1 MKTVTSVTVTTVTTS
16 VILLILSREVQRI
29 ITFSQLL
36 SENSCRYENKV
47 VTLRKSSYKDR
58 LGIMVETN
66 DRRLPVGIQSFEEIR
81 KNGYLYVDKTD
92 IIWQLANKGKK
103 YNYLSRPR
111 RFGKSVLVDTL
122 ESYFLG
128 KKELFEGLKIMQMET
143 EWVKRPVIRLDMSR
157 AGAEPDTLRSYL
169 DNIFEQYEE
178 EYSLAPDPTDSLAD
192 RFNAIIV
199 GAYEQTGLQVAIL
212 IDEYDSPLQHSWK
225 TPQHEACTAIYRE
238 VFAILK
244 ADDKYEKFV
253 FITGITKF
261 TQISLFSVLNNLS
274 NISFEPEYAALCGI
288 TKEEV
293 VRDFKPEINK
303 LASRK
308 GWTFDE
314 AVAQLTAY
322 YDGYHFCHENMV
334 DIFNPFSL
342 INALAD
348 SKLRNYWAS
357 SGATSLLPKFV
368 DDLEIRLK
376 DFDHSA
382 LLDTIIETSDVT
394 GGGAELFLYQ
404 SGYLTIKGYVSG
416 TYLLGIPNSEVRQ
429 ALNEIVLPTLA
440 MRKNNDLQSTQA
452 FLNVHLSLGN
462 LPEAMKCLKALIADV
477 PYSNKKLASMDMEE
491 RYRLIMS
498 TIFNAIGCRVEVE
511 KMIATGRIDMVVEV
525 TNFIYVLELKLSNN
539 GGVDA
544 AEEQMKAKQYAE
556 PFKADKRK
564 VIALAIELDDMGKG
578 LVDWKEV

>member
-1 MKTVTSVTVTTVTTS
+1 
-16 VILLILSREVQRI
+16 
-29 ITFSQLL
+29 
-36 SENSCRYENKV
+36 
-47 VTLRKSSYKDR
+47 
-58 LGIMVETN
+58 MVETN
-66 DRRLPVGIQSFEEIR
+66 NRRLPVGIQSFEEIR
-81 KNGYLYVDKTD
+81 KEGYLYVDKTD
-92 IIWQLANKGKK
+92 IIWQLAQKGKK

-122 ESYFLG
+122 EAYFTG
-128 KKELFEGLKIMQMET
+128 KNELFEGLKIMQMEK

-169 DNIFEQYEE
+169 NNIFRQYEK
-178 EYSLAPDPTDSLAD
+178 EYSLVPNPTDSLAD

-199 GAYEQTGLQVAIL
+199 GSYEQTGQQVAIL

-225 TPQHEACTAIYRE
+225 TPHHEACTSIYRE

-274 NISFEPEYAALCGI
+274 NISFEPEYAAICGI

-293 VRDFKPEINK
+293 LRDFKPEISK
-303 LASRK
+303 LASRN

-322 YDGYHFCHENMV
+322 YDGYHFSHENMV

-368 DDLEIRLK
+368 DDMEVRLA

-382 LLDTIIETSDVT
+382 LLSTIIETSDVT

-404 SGYLTIKGYVSG
+404 SGYLTIKGYQMGV
-416 TYLLGIPNSEVRQ
+416 YILGFPNNEVRQ
-429 ALNEIVLPTLA
+429 ALYETVLPALTL
-440 MRKNNDLQSTQA
+440 RSTGGIQSTQSGL
-452 FLNVHLSLGN
+452 FLALQLGN
-462 LPEAMKCLKALIADV
+462 LPQAMKCLKALIADV

-511 KMIATGRIDMVVEV
+511 KMIATGRIDMVVET
-525 TNFIYVLELKLSNN
+525 TNFVYVLELKLSNN
-539 GGVDA
+539 GSIDA
-544 AEEQMKAKQYAE
+544 ATEQIRAKQYIE

-564 VIALAIELDDMGKG
+564 VVALAIELDDKGKG

>member
-1 MKTVTSVTVTTVTTS
+1 MAV
-16 VILLILSREVQRI
+16 
-29 ITFSQLL
+29 
-36 SENSCRYENKV
+36 SENN
-47 VTLRKSSYKDR
+47 RKFAIGKQR
-58 LGIMVETN
+58 LGIMVEIN
-66 DRRLPVGIQSFEEIR
+66 DRKLPVGIQSFEKIR
-81 KNGYLYVDKTD
+81 KDGYLYVDKTD
-92 IIWQLANKGKK
+92 IIWQLANRNKT

-122 ESYFLG
+122 EAYFMG

-157 AGAEPDTLRSYL
+157 AGAEPETLRSYL
-169 DNIFEQYEE
+169 NNIFRQYEG
-178 EYSLAPDPTDSLAD
+178 EYSLVPAPTDSLAD

-199 GAYEQTGLQVAIL
+199 GAYEQTGQQVAIL

-225 TPQHEACTAIYRE
+225 TPYHEACTAIYRE

-274 NISFEPEYAALCGI
+274 NISFDSEYAALCGI

-293 VRDFKPEINK
+293 LRDFKPEINK
-303 LASRK
+303 LAASK

-314 AVAQLTAY
+314 AVVQLTAY
-322 YDGYHFCHENMV
+322 YDGYHFSHENMV
-334 DIFNPFSL
+334 DVFNPFSL

-368 DDLEIRLK
+368 DDMEIRLK

-404 SGYLTIKGYVSG
+404 SGYLTIKGYING
-416 TYLLGIPNSEVRQ
+416 TYLLGIPNFEVRQ

-440 MRKNNDLQSTQA
+440 MRKNNNLQSTQA

-511 KMIATGRIDMVVEV
+511 KMIATGRIDMVVEN

-544 AEEQMKAKQYAE
+544 ATEQMKAKQYAE

>member
-1 MKTVTSVTVTTVTTS
+1 MAV
-16 VILLILSREVQRI
+16 
-29 ITFSQLL
+29 
-36 SENSCRYENKV
+36 SENN
-47 VTLRKSSYKDR
+47 RKFAIGKQR

-66 DRRLPVGIQSFEEIR
+66 DRKLPVGIQSFEKIR
-81 KNGYLYVDKTD
+81 KDGYLYVDKTD
-92 IIWQLANKGKK
+92 IIWQLANRNKT

-122 ESYFLG
+122 EAYFMG

-157 AGAEPDTLRSYL
+157 AGAEPETLRSYL
-169 DNIFEQYEE
+169 DITFDRLEK
-178 EYSLAPDPTDSLAD
+178 EYGITPKPTAKLAD

-199 GAYEQTGLQVAIL
+199 GAYEQTGQQVAIL

-225 TPQHEACTAIYRE
+225 TPYHEACTAVYRE

-274 NISFEPEYAALCGI
+274 NISFDSEYAALCGI

-293 VRDFKPEINK
+293 LRDFKPEINK
-303 LASRK
+303 LAASK

-314 AVAQLTAY
+314 AVVQLTAY

-334 DIFNPFSL
+334 DVFNPFSL

-368 DDLEIRLK
+368 DDMEIRLK

-404 SGYLTIKGYVSG
+404 SGYLTIKGYING
-416 TYLLGIPNSEVRQ
+416 TYLLGIPNFEVRQ

-498 TIFNAIGCRVEVE
+498 TIFYAIGCRVEVE
-511 KMIATGRIDMVVEV
+511 KMIATGRIDMVVEN

-544 AEEQMKAKQYAE
+544 ATEQMKAKQYAE

>member
-1 MKTVTSVTVTTVTTS
+1 
-16 VILLILSREVQRI
+16 
-29 ITFSQLL
+29 
-36 SENSCRYENKV
+36 
-47 VTLRKSSYKDR
+47 
-58 LGIMVETN
+58 MVEIN
-66 DRRLPVGIQSFEEIR
+66 DRKLPVGIQSFEEIR
-81 KNGYLYVDKTD
+81 KQGCLYVDKTD
-92 IIWQLANKGKK
+92 IIWQLANRGKK

-122 ESYFLG
+122 ETYFMG

-157 AGAEPDTLRSYL
+157 AGAEPETLRSYL
-169 DNIFEQYEE
+169 NNIFRQYEG
-178 EYSLAPDPTDSLAD
+178 EYSLVPDPTDSLAD

-199 GAYEQTGLQVAIL
+199 GAYEQTGQQVAIL

-225 TPQHEACTAIYRE
+225 TPYHEACTAIYRE

-274 NISFEPEYAALCGI
+274 NISFDSEYAALCGI

-293 VRDFKPEINK
+293 LRDFKPEINK
-303 LASRK
+303 LAASK

-314 AVAQLTAY
+314 AVVQLTAY
-322 YDGYHFCHENMV
+322 YDGYHFSHENMV
-334 DIFNPFSL
+334 DVFNPFSL

-368 DDLEIRLK
+368 DDMEIRLK

-404 SGYLTIKGYVSG
+404 SGYLTIKGYING
-416 TYLLGIPNSEVRQ
+416 TYLLGIPNFEVRQ

-511 KMIATGRIDMVVEV
+511 KMIATGRIDMVVEN

-544 AEEQMKAKQYAE
+544 ATEQMKAKQYAE

>member
-1 MKTVTSVTVTTVTTS
+1 M
-16 VILLILSREVQRI
+16 
-29 ITFSQLL
+29 
-36 SENSCRYENKV
+36 
-47 VTLRKSSYKDR
+47 RKSSYKDR

-92 IIWQLANKGKK
+92 IIWQLANRGKK

-122 ESYFLG
+122 ESYFMG
-128 KKELFEGLKIMQMET
+128 KKELFEGLKIMQLET

-157 AGAEPDTLRSYL
+157 AGAEPGTLRSYL
-169 DNIFEQYEE
+169 NNIFKQYEE

-199 GAYEQTGLQVAIL
+199 GAYEQTGQQVAIL

-274 NISFEPEYAALCGI
+274 NISFEPEYAAICGI

-293 VRDFKPEINK
+293 LRDFKPEINK
-303 LASRK
+303 LAEYED
-308 GWTFDE
+308 WTFDE

-322 YDGYHFCHENMV
+322 YDGYHFSRRNMV
-334 DIFNPFSL
+334 DVFNPFSL

-348 SKLRNYWAS
+348 SDLKNYWAS

-368 DDLEIRLK
+368 DDMELK
-376 DFDHSA
+376 LGNFDPC
-382 LLDTIIETSDVT
+382 TILRQTIETSDVT

-404 SGYLTIKGYVSG
+404 SGYLTIKDYQMGVYI
-416 TYLLGIPNSEVRQ
+416 LGFPNSEVRQ
-429 ALNEIVLPTLA
+429 ALYETVLPALTL
-440 MRKNNDLQSTQA
+440 RSYGDIQSTQSGL
-452 FLNVHLSLGN
+452 FLSLQLGN

-477 PYSNKKLASMDMEE
+477 PYSNKKLACMDMEE

>member
-1 MKTVTSVTVTTVTTS
+1 MAV
-16 VILLILSREVQRI
+16 
-29 ITFSQLL
+29 
-36 SENSCRYENKV
+36 SENN
-47 VTLRKSSYKDR
+47 RKFAIGNQR
-58 LGIMVETN
+58 LGIMVEIN
-66 DRRLPVGIQSFEEIR
+66 DRKLPVGIQSFEKIR
-81 KNGYLYVDKTD
+81 KEGYLYVDKTD
-92 IIWQLANKGKK
+92 IIWQLANRNKT

-122 ESYFLG
+122 EAYFLG
-128 KKELFEGLKIMQMET
+128 KKELFEGLKIMQLET

-157 AGAEPDTLRSYL
+157 AGAEPETLRSYL
-169 DNIFEQYEE
+169 DITFDRLEE
-178 EYSLAPDPTDSLAD
+178 EYGITPKPTAKLAD

-199 GAYEQTGLQVAIL
+199 GAYEQTGQQVAIL

-225 TPQHEACTAIYRE
+225 TPYHEACTAVYRE

-274 NISFEPEYAALCGI
+274 NISFDSEYAALCGI

-293 VRDFKPEINK
+293 LRDFKPEINK
-303 LASRK
+303 LAEYED
-308 GWTFDE
+308 WTFNE
-314 AVAQLTAY
+314 AVAKLTAY
-322 YDGYHFCHENMV
+322 YDGYHFSRRNMV
-334 DIFNPFSL
+334 DVFNPFSL

-348 SKLRNYWAS
+348 SDLKNYWAS

-368 DDLEIRLK
+368 DDMEIKLGN
-376 DFDHSA
+376 FDSCA
-382 LLDTIIETSDVT
+382 ILRQTIETSDVT

-404 SGYLTIKGYVSG
+404 SGYLTIKGYING
-416 TYLLGIPNSEVRQ
+416 TYLLGIPNFEVRQ

-498 TIFNAIGCRVEVE
+498 TIFYAIGCRVEVE
-511 KMIATGRIDMVVEV
+511 KMIATGRIDMVVEN

-544 AEEQMKAKQYAE
+544 ATEQMKAKQYAE

-578 LVDWKEV
+578 LVDWKEVKFKRIKDYE

>member
-1 MKTVTSVTVTTVTTS
+1 
-16 VILLILSREVQRI
+16 
-29 ITFSQLL
+29 
-36 SENSCRYENKV
+36 
-47 VTLRKSSYKDR
+47 
-58 LGIMVETN
+58 MVETN

-92 IIWQLANKGKK
+92 IIWQLANRGKK

-122 ESYFLG
+122 EAYFMG
-128 KKELFEGLKIMQMET
+128 KKDLFEGLKIMQMET

-157 AGAEPDTLRSYL
+157 AGAEPETLRSYL
-169 DNIFEQYEE
+169 NNIFKQYEE

-199 GAYEQTGLQVAIL
+199 GAYEQTGQQVAIL

-274 NISFEPEYAALCGI
+274 NISFEPEYAAICGI

-322 YDGYHFCHENMV
+322 YDGYHFSHENMV

-416 TYLLGIPNSEVRQ
+416 TYLLGIPNFEVRQ

-477 PYSNKKLASMDMEE
+477 PYSNKKLACMDMEE

>member
-1 MKTVTSVTVTTVTTS
+1 
-16 VILLILSREVQRI
+16 
-29 ITFSQLL
+29 
-36 SENSCRYENKV
+36 
-47 VTLRKSSYKDR
+47 
-58 LGIMVETN
+58 MVETN
-66 DRRLPVGIQSFEEIR
+66 NRRLPVGIQSFEEIR
-81 KNGYLYVDKTD
+81 KEGYLYVDKTD
-92 IIWQLANKGKK
+92 IIWQLAQKGKK

-122 ESYFLG
+122 EAYFTG
-128 KKELFEGLKIMQMET
+128 KKELFEGLKIMQMEK

-169 DNIFEQYEE
+169 NNIFRQYEK
-178 EYSLAPDPTDSLAD
+178 EYSLVPNPTDSLAD

-199 GAYEQTGLQVAIL
+199 GSYEQTGQQVAIL

-225 TPQHEACTAIYRE
+225 TPHHEACTSIYRE

-274 NISFEPEYAALCGI
+274 NISFEPEYAAICGI

-293 VRDFKPEINK
+293 LRDFKPEISK
-303 LASRK
+303 LASRN

-322 YDGYHFCHENMV
+322 YDGYHFSHENMV

-368 DDLEIRLK
+368 DDMEVRLA

-382 LLDTIIETSDVT
+382 LLSTIIETSDVT

-404 SGYLTIKGYVSG
+404 SGYLTIKGYQMGV
-416 TYLLGIPNSEVRQ
+416 YILGFPNNEVRQ
-429 ALNEIVLPTLA
+429 ALYETVLPALTLRSA
-440 MRKNNDLQSTQA
+440 GGIQSTQSGL
-452 FLNVHLSLGN
+452 FLALQLGN

-511 KMIATGRIDMVVEV
+511 KMIATGRIGMVVEN
-525 TNFIYVLELKLSNN
+525 TNFVYVLELKLSNN
-539 GGVDA
+539 GGIDA
-544 AEEQMKAKQYAE
+544 ATEQIRAKQYIE

-564 VIALAIELDDMGKG
+564 VVALAIELDDKGKG

>member
-1 MKTVTSVTVTTVTTS
+1 M
-16 VILLILSREVQRI
+16 
-29 ITFSQLL
+29 
-36 SENSCRYENKV
+36 
-47 VTLRKSSYKDR
+47 
-58 LGIMVETN
+58 
-66 DRRLPVGIQSFEEIR
+66 PVGIQSFEKIR
-81 KNGYLYVDKTD
+81 EGGYLYVDKTD
-92 IIWQLANKGKK
+92 IIWQLANREKT

-122 ESYFLG
+122 EAYFLG

-157 AGAEPDTLRSYL
+157 AGAAPESVRSYL
-169 DNIFEQYEE
+169 DNAFHQLES
-178 EYSLAPDPTDSLAD
+178 EYDIAVRQDSSLAD
-192 RFNAIIV
+192 RFDAIIQT
-199 GAYEQTGLQVAIL
+199 AYNKTGLQVAIL

-225 TPQHEACTAIYRE
+225 TPQHEACTAVYRE

-274 NISFEPEYAALCGI
+274 NISFEPNYAAICGI

-293 VRDFKPEINK
+293 LRDFKPEINK
-303 LASRK
+303 LAEYE

-322 YDGYHFCHENMV
+322 YDGYHFSRRNMV
-334 DIFNPFSL
+334 DVFNPFSL
-342 INALAD
+342 INALSD
-348 SKLRNYWAS
+348 SDLKNYWAS
-357 SGATSLLPKFV
+357 SGATSMLPKFV
-368 DDLEIRLK
+368 DNMELK
-376 DFDHSA
+376 LRNFDPC
-382 LLDTIIETSDVT
+382 TILRQTIETSDVT

-404 SGYLTIKGYVSG
+404 SGYLTIKGYQMGV
-416 TYLLGIPNSEVRQ
+416 YILGFPNSEVRQ
-429 ALNEIVLPTLA
+429 ALYETVLPALTL
-440 MRKNNDLQSTQA
+440 RGNSDIQSIQSDLLLAIQ
-452 FLNVHLSLGN
+452 LGN

-511 KMIATGRIDMVVEV
+511 KMIATGRIDMVVE
-525 TNFIYVLELKLSNN
+525 TTQYIYVLELKLSDN

-544 AEEQMKAKQYAE
+544 AAEQIRAKQYAE

-564 VIALAIELDDMGKG
+564 VIALAIELDEKGKG

>member
-1 MKTVTSVTVTTVTTS
+1 
-16 VILLILSREVQRI
+16 
-29 ITFSQLL
+29 
-36 SENSCRYENKV
+36 
-47 VTLRKSSYKDR
+47 
-58 LGIMVETN
+58 MVETN
-66 DRRLPVGIQSFEEIR
+66 DRILPVGIQSFEKIR
-81 KNGYLYVDKTD
+81 KGGYLYVDKTD
-92 IIWQLANKGKK
+92 IIWQLANRNKT

-111 RFGKSVLVDTL
+111 RFGKSILIDTL
-122 ESYFLG
+122 QAYFEG

-157 AGAEPDTLRSYL
+157 AGAEPETLRSYL
-169 DNIFEQYEE
+169 NNIFRQYEK
-178 EYSLAPDPTDSLAD
+178 EYSLVPDPADSLAD

-199 GAYEQTGLQVAIL
+199 GAYEQTGQQVAIL

-225 TPQHEACTAIYRE
+225 TPYHEACTAVYRE

-274 NISFEPEYAALCGI
+274 NISFEPEYAAICGI

-293 VRDFKPEINK
+293 LRDFKPEINK
-303 LASRK
+303 LAEYEN
-308 GWTFDE
+308 WTFNE
-314 AVAQLTAY
+314 AVAKLTAY
-322 YDGYHFCHENMV
+322 YDGYHFSRRNMV
-334 DIFNPFSL
+334 DVFNPFSL

-348 SKLRNYWAS
+348 SDLKNYWAS

-368 DDLEIRLK
+368 DDMEIRLK

-382 LLDTIIETSDVT
+382 LLSTIIETSDVT

-404 SGYLTIKGYVSG
+404 SGYLTIKGYING
-416 TYLLGIPNSEVRQ
+416 TYLLGIPNFEVRQ

-511 KMIATGRIDMVVEV
+511 KMIATGRIDMVVET

-544 AEEQMKAKQYAE
+544 ATEQMKAKQYAE

>member
-1 MKTVTSVTVTTVTTS
+1 
-16 VILLILSREVQRI
+16 
-29 ITFSQLL
+29 
-36 SENSCRYENKV
+36 
-47 VTLRKSSYKDR
+47 
-58 LGIMVETN
+58 MVETN
-66 DRRLPVGIQSFEEIR
+66 NRRLPVGIQSFEEIR
-81 KNGYLYVDKTD
+81 KEGYLYVDKTD
-92 IIWQLANKGKK
+92 IIWQLAQKGKK

-122 ESYFLG
+122 EAYFTG
-128 KKELFEGLKIMQMET
+128 KNELFEGLKIMQMEK

-169 DNIFEQYEE
+169 NNIFRQYEK
-178 EYSLAPDPTDSLAD
+178 EYSLVPNPTDSLAD

-199 GAYEQTGLQVAIL
+199 GSYEQTGQQVAIL

-225 TPQHEACTAIYRE
+225 TPHHEACTSIYRE

-274 NISFEPEYAALCGI
+274 NISFEPEYAAICGI

-293 VRDFKPEINK
+293 LRDFKPEISK
-303 LASRK
+303 LASRN

-322 YDGYHFCHENMV
+322 YDGYHFSHENMV

-368 DDLEIRLK
+368 NDMEVRLA

-382 LLDTIIETSDVT
+382 LLSTIIETSDVT

-404 SGYLTIKGYVSG
+404 SGYLTIKGYQMGV
-416 TYLLGIPNSEVRQ
+416 YILGFPNNEVRQ
-429 ALNEIVLPTLA
+429 ALYETVLPALTLRSA
-440 MRKNNDLQSTQA
+440 GGIQSTQSGL
-452 FLNVHLSLGN
+452 FLALQLGN
-462 LPEAMKCLKALIADV
+462 LPQAMKCLKALIADV

-511 KMIATGRIDMVVEV
+511 KMIATGRIDMVVET
-525 TNFIYVLELKLSNN
+525 TNFVYVLELKLSNN
-539 GGVDA
+539 GGIDA
-544 AEEQMKAKQYAE
+544 ASEQIRAKQYIE

-564 VIALAIELDDMGKG
+564 VVALAIELDDKGKG
-578 LVDWKEV
+578 LINWKEV

>member
-1 MKTVTSVTVTTVTTS
+1 MAV
-16 VILLILSREVQRI
+16 
-29 ITFSQLL
+29 
-36 SENSCRYENKV
+36 SENN
-47 VTLRKSSYKDR
+47 RKFAIGKQR

-66 DRRLPVGIQSFEEIR
+66 DRKLPVGIQSFEEIR
-81 KNGYLYVDKTD
+81 KGGYLYVDKTD
-92 IIWQLANKGKK
+92 IIWQLANRGKK

-122 ESYFLG
+122 ESYFMG

-157 AGAEPDTLRSYL
+157 AGAEPETLRSYL
-169 DNIFEQYEE
+169 NNIFRQYEG
-178 EYSLAPDPTDSLAD
+178 EYSLVPDPTDSLAD

-199 GAYEQTGLQVAIL
+199 GAYEQTGQQVAIL

-225 TPQHEACTAIYRE
+225 TPHHEACTTIYRE

-274 NISFEPEYAALCGI
+274 NISFEPEYAAICGI
-288 TKEEV
+288 TKEEML
-293 VRDFKPEINK
+293 RDFKPEINK
-303 LASRK
+303 LAEYED
-308 GWTFDE
+308 WTFDE

-322 YDGYHFCHENMV
+322 YDGYHFSRRNMV
-334 DIFNPFSL
+334 DVFNPFSL

-348 SKLRNYWAS
+348 SDLKNYWAS

-368 DDLEIRLK
+368 DDMEIRLK

-404 SGYLTIKGYVSG
+404 SGYLTIKGYING
-416 TYLLGIPNSEVRQ
+416 TYLLGIPNFEVRQ

-511 KMIATGRIDMVVEV
+511 KMIATGRIDMVVET

-544 AEEQMKAKQYAE
+544 ATEQMKVKQYAE

>member
-1 MKTVTSVTVTTVTTS
+1 
-16 VILLILSREVQRI
+16 
-29 ITFSQLL
+29 
-36 SENSCRYENKV
+36 
-47 VTLRKSSYKDR
+47 
-58 LGIMVETN
+58 MVETN
-66 DRRLPVGIQSFEEIR
+66 DRRLPVGIQSFEKIR
-81 KNGYLYVDKTD
+81 KDGYLYVDKTD
-92 IIWQLANKGKK
+92 IIWQLANRNKT

-122 ESYFLG
+122 EAYFMG

-157 AGAEPDTLRSYL
+157 AGAEPETLRSYL
-169 DNIFEQYEE
+169 NNIFRQYEK
-178 EYSLAPDPTDSLAD
+178 EYSLVPDPTDSLAD

-199 GAYEQTGLQVAIL
+199 GAYEQTGQQVAIL

-225 TPQHEACTAIYRE
+225 TPYHEACTAVYRE

-274 NISFEPEYAALCGI
+274 NISFEPEYAAICGI

-293 VRDFKPEINK
+293 LRDFKPEINK
-303 LASRK
+303 LAEYED
-308 GWTFDE
+308 WTFNE
-314 AVAQLTAY
+314 AVAKLTAY
-322 YDGYHFCHENMV
+322 YDGYHFSRRNMV
-334 DIFNPFSL
+334 DVFNPFSL

-348 SKLRNYWAS
+348 SDLKNYWAS

-368 DDLEIRLK
+368 DDMEIRLK

-382 LLDTIIETSDVT
+382 LLGTIIETSDVT

-404 SGYLTIKGYVSG
+404 SGYLTIKGYING
-416 TYLLGIPNSEVRQ
+416 TYLLGIPNFEVRQ

-498 TIFNAIGCRVEVE
+498 TIFYAIGCRVEVE
-511 KMIATGRIDMVVEV
+511 KMIATGRIDMVVEN

-544 AEEQMKAKQYAE
+544 ATEQMKAKQYAE

-578 LVDWKEV
+578 LVDWKKV

>member
-1 MKTVTSVTVTTVTTS
+1 MVV
-16 VILLILSREVQRI
+16 
-29 ITFSQLL
+29 
-36 SENSCRYENKV
+36 SENN
-47 VTLRKSSYKDR
+47 RKFAIGKQR

-66 DRRLPVGIQSFEEIR
+66 DRKLPVGIQSFEEIR
-81 KNGYLYVDKTD
+81 KGGYLYVDKTD
-92 IIWQLANKGKK
+92 IIWQLANRGKK

-122 ESYFLG
+122 ESYFMG
-128 KKELFEGLKIMQMET
+128 KKELFEGLKIMQLET
-143 EWVKRPVIRLDMSR
+143 EWVKRPVIRLDMSQ
-157 AGAEPDTLRSYL
+157 AGAEPESVRSYL
-169 DNIFEQYEE
+169 DDVFNTLET
-178 EYSLAPDPTDSLAD
+178 EYRIVVRQDSSLAV
-192 RFNAIIV
+192 RFKNIIET
-199 GAYEQTGLQVAIL
+199 AYNKTGLQVAIL

-225 TPQHEACTAIYRE
+225 TPHHEACTAIYRE
-238 VFAILK
+238 VFAVLK
-244 ADDKYEKFV
+244 SQDKYEKFV

-274 NISFEPEYAALCGI
+274 NISFEPEYAAICGM
-288 TKEEV
+288 TKKEV
-293 VRDFKPEINK
+293 LRDFKPEINK
-303 LASRK
+303 LAEYED
-308 GWTFDE
+308 WTFDE

-322 YDGYHFCHENMV
+322 YDGYHFSRRNMV
-334 DIFNPFSL
+334 DVFNPFSL

-348 SKLRNYWAS
+348 SDLKNYWAS

-368 DDLEIRLK
+368 DDMEIRLK

-404 SGYLTIKGYVSG
+404 SGYLTIKGYING
-416 TYLLGIPNSEVRQ
+416 TYLLGIPNFEVRQ

-440 MRKNNDLQSTQA
+440 MRKNNNLQSTQA

-511 KMIATGRIDMVVEV
+511 KMIATGRIDMVVET

-544 AEEQMKAKQYAE
+544 ATEQMKVKQYAE

>member
-1 MKTVTSVTVTTVTTS
+1 MLTRQ
-16 VILLILSREVQRI
+16 ILSGNLPTGEGSTACELNAYLNQAFKEYEQKYGI
-29 ITFSQLL
+29 EATPSDSL
-36 SENSCRYENKV
+36 SNRF
-47 VTLRKSSYKDR
+47 DA
-58 LGIMVETN
+58 I
-66 DRRLPVGIQSFEEIR
+66 IQSAF
-81 KNGYLYVDKTD
+81 K
-92 IIWQLANKGKK
+92 
-103 YNYLSRPR
+103 
-111 RFGKSVLVDTL
+111 
-122 ESYFLG
+122 
-128 KKELFEGLKIMQMET
+128 
-143 EWVKRPVIRLDMSR
+143 
-157 AGAEPDTLRSYL
+157 
-169 DNIFEQYEE
+169 
-178 EYSLAPDPTDSLAD
+178 
-192 RFNAIIV
+192 
-199 GAYEQTGLQVAIL
+199 QTGQQVAIL
-212 IDEYDSPLQHSWK
+212 VDEYDSPLQHSWK
-225 TPQHEACTAIYRE
+225 TPHHEECTTIYRN

-244 ADDKYEKFV
+244 ADDKYEQFV

-274 NISFEPEYAALCGI
+274 NISFEPEYAAICGI
-288 TKEEV
+288 TKEELQNN
-293 VRDFKPEINK
+293 FKPEIEK
-303 LASRK
+303 LADYED
-308 GWTFDE
+308 WTFEE
-314 AVAQLTAY
+314 AVAQLQAY
-322 YDGYHFCHENMV
+322 YDGYHFSRKNMV
-334 DIFNPFSL
+334 DVFNPFSL

-348 SKLRNYWAS
+348 SDLKNYWAS

-368 DDLEIRLK
+368 DDMEIRLK

-404 SGYLTIKGYVSG
+404 SGYLTIKGYISG
-416 TYLLGIPNSEVRQ
+416 AYLLGIPNFEVRQ
-429 ALNEIVLPTLA
+429 AMNEIVLPTLA

-452 FLNVHLSLGN
+452 FLYIHLSLGN

>member
-1 MKTVTSVTVTTVTTS
+1 MAVW
-16 VILLILSREVQRI
+16 
-29 ITFSQLL
+29 
-36 SENSCRYENKV
+36 ENN
-47 VTLRKSSYKDR
+47 RKFAIGKQR
-58 LGIMVETN
+58 LGIMIETN
-66 DRRLPVGIQSFEEIR
+66 DRKLPVGIQSFEKIR
-81 KNGYLYVDKTD
+81 KEGYLYVDKTD

-103 YNYLSRPR
+103 HNYLIGPR

-122 ESYFLG
+122 EAYFLG
-128 KKELFEGLKIMQMET
+128 KKELFEGLKIMQLET

-157 AGAEPDTLRSYL
+157 AGAEPETLRSYL
-169 DNIFEQYEE
+169 NNIFSQYEE
-178 EYSLAPDPTDSLAD
+178 EFLLDPDPTDSLAD
-192 RFNAIIV
+192 RFKAIIV
-199 GAYEQTGLQVAIL
+199 GAYKQTGQQVAIL

-274 NISFEPEYAALCGI
+274 NISFDSEYAALCGI

-293 VRDFKPEINK
+293 LRDFKPEINK
-303 LASRK
+303 LAASK

-314 AVAQLTAY
+314 AVVQLTAY
-322 YDGYHFCHENMV
+322 YDGYHFSHENMV
-334 DIFNPFSL
+334 DVFNPFSL

-368 DDLEIRLK
+368 DDMEIRLK

-404 SGYLTIKGYVSG
+404 SGYLTIKGYING
-416 TYLLGIPNSEVRQ
+416 TYLLGIPNFEVRQ

-440 MRKNNDLQSTQA
+440 MRKNNNLQSTQA

-498 TIFNAIGCRVEVE
+498 TIFNAIGCRVEAE
-511 KMIATGRIDMVVEV
+511 KMIATGRIDMVVET
-525 TNFIYVLELKLSNN
+525 TNFIYVLEQKLSNN

-544 AEEQMKAKQYAE
+544 ATEQMKAKQYAE

>member
-1 MKTVTSVTVTTVTTS
+1 
-16 VILLILSREVQRI
+16 
-29 ITFSQLL
+29 
-36 SENSCRYENKV
+36 
-47 VTLRKSSYKDR
+47 
-58 LGIMVETN
+58 MVETN
-66 DRRLPVGIQSFEEIR
+66 NRRLPVGIQSFEEIR
-81 KNGYLYVDKTD
+81 KEGYLYVDKTD
-92 IIWQLANKGKK
+92 IIWQLAQKGKK

-122 ESYFLG
+122 EAYFTG
-128 KKELFEGLKIMQMET
+128 KKELFEGLKIMKMEK

-169 DNIFEQYEE
+169 NNIFRQYEK
-178 EYSLAPDPTDSLAD
+178 EYSLVPNPTDSLAD

-199 GAYEQTGLQVAIL
+199 GSYEQTGQQVAIL

-225 TPQHEACTAIYRE
+225 TPHHEACTSIYRE

-274 NISFEPEYAALCGI
+274 NISFEPEYAAICGI

-293 VRDFKPEINK
+293 LRDFKPEISK
-303 LASRK
+303 LASRN

-322 YDGYHFCHENMV
+322 YDGYHFSHENMV

-368 DDLEIRLK
+368 DDMEVRLA

-382 LLDTIIETSDVT
+382 LLSTIIETSDVT

-404 SGYLTIKGYVSG
+404 SGYLTIKGYQMGV
-416 TYLLGIPNSEVRQ
+416 YILGFPNNEVRQ
-429 ALNEIVLPTLA
+429 ALYETVLPALTLRSA
-440 MRKNNDLQSTQA
+440 GGIQSTQSGL
-452 FLNVHLSLGN
+452 FLALQLGN
-462 LPEAMKCLKALIADV
+462 LPQAMKCLKALIADV

-511 KMIATGRIDMVVEV
+511 KMIATGRIDMVVET
-525 TNFIYVLELKLSNN
+525 TNFVYVLELKLSNN
-539 GGVDA
+539 GGIDA
-544 AEEQMKAKQYAE
+544 ATEQIRAKQYAE

-564 VIALAIELDDMGKG
+564 VVALAIELDDKGKG

>member
-1 MKTVTSVTVTTVTTS
+1 MAVWK
-16 VILLILSREVQRI
+16 
-29 ITFSQLL
+29 
-36 SENSCRYENKV
+36 NN
-47 VTLRKSSYKDR
+47 RKFAIGKQR

-66 DRRLPVGIQSFEEIR
+66 DRILPVGIQSFEEIR
-81 KNGYLYVDKTD
+81 KGGYLYVDKTD
-92 IIWQLANKGKK
+92 IIWQLANRGKK

-122 ESYFLG
+122 EAYFMG

-157 AGAEPDTLRSYL
+157 AGAEPETLRSYL
-169 DNIFEQYEE
+169 NNIFRQYEK
-178 EYSLAPDPTDSLAD
+178 EYSLVPDPADSLAD
-192 RFNAIIV
+192 RFDAIIV
-199 GAYEQTGLQVAIL
+199 GAYKQTGQQVAIL

-225 TPQHEACTAIYRE
+225 TPYHEACTTIYRE

-293 VRDFKPEINK
+293 LRDFKPEINK
-303 LASRK
+303 LATSK

-334 DIFNPFSL
+334 DVFNPFSL

-348 SKLRNYWAS
+348 SKLKNYWAS

-368 DDLEIRLK
+368 DNIEMRLK
-376 DFDHSA
+376 DFENCPIDS
-382 LLDTIIETSDVT
+382 DTLETSDVT

-404 SGYLTIKGYVSG
+404 SGYLTIKGYMDG
-416 TYLLGIPNSEVRQ
+416 IYLLGIPNYEVRK
-429 ALNEIVLPTLA
+429 ALYKIVLPALT
-440 MRKNNDLQSTQA
+440 LQSNALVISTQNM
-452 FLNVHLSLGN
+452 LLYSLKLGN

-491 RYRLIMS
+491 RYRLILS

-511 KMIATGRIDMVVEV
+511 KMIATGRIDMVVET

-544 AEEQMKAKQYAE
+544 ATEQIKAKQYAE

-564 VIALAIELDDMGKG
+564 VIALAIELDNKGKG

>member
-1 MKTVTSVTVTTVTTS
+1 MAV
-16 VILLILSREVQRI
+16 
-29 ITFSQLL
+29 
-36 SENSCRYENKV
+36 SENN
-47 VTLRKSSYKDR
+47 RKFAIGKQR
-58 LGIMVETN
+58 LGIMVEIN
-66 DRRLPVGIQSFEEIR
+66 DRKLPVGIQSFEKIR
-81 KNGYLYVDKTD
+81 KDGYLYVDKTD
-92 IIWQLANKGKK
+92 IIWQLANRNKT

-122 ESYFLG
+122 EAYFMG

-157 AGAEPDTLRSYL
+157 AGAEPETLRSYL
-169 DNIFEQYEE
+169 NNIFRQYEG
-178 EYSLAPDPTDSLAD
+178 EYSLVPDPADSLAD

-199 GAYEQTGLQVAIL
+199 GAYKQTGQQVVIL

-225 TPQHEACTAIYRE
+225 TPHHEACTAVYRE

-274 NISFEPEYAALCGI
+274 NISFEPEYAAICGI

-293 VRDFKPEINK
+293 LRDFKPEINK
-303 LASRK
+303 LAEYED
-308 GWTFDE
+308 WTFDE

-322 YDGYHFCHENMV
+322 YDGYHFSRRNMV
-334 DIFNPFSL
+334 DVFNPFSL

-348 SKLRNYWAS
+348 SDLKNYWAS

-368 DDLEIRLK
+368 DDMELK
-376 DFDHSA
+376 LGNFDPC
-382 LLDTIIETSDVT
+382 TILRQTIETSDVT

-404 SGYLTIKGYVSG
+404 SGYLTIKDYQMGVYI
-416 TYLLGIPNSEVRQ
+416 LGFPNSEVRQ
-429 ALNEIVLPTLA
+429 ALYETVLPALTL
-440 MRKNNDLQSTQA
+440 RSNGDIQSTQSGL
-452 FLNVHLSLGN
+452 FLALQLGN

-511 KMIATGRIDMVVEV
+511 KMIATGRIDMVVET

-544 AEEQMKAKQYAE
+544 ATEQMKAKQYAE

>member
-1 MKTVTSVTVTTVTTS
+1 
-16 VILLILSREVQRI
+16 
-29 ITFSQLL
+29 
-36 SENSCRYENKV
+36 
-47 VTLRKSSYKDR
+47 
-58 LGIMVETN
+58 MVEIN
-66 DRRLPVGIQSFEEIR
+66 DRKLPVGIQSFEEIR
-81 KNGYLYVDKTD
+81 KQGCLYVDKTD
-92 IIWQLANKGKK
+92 IIWQLANRGKK

-122 ESYFLG
+122 ETYFMG

-157 AGAEPDTLRSYL
+157 AGAEPETLRSYL
-169 DNIFEQYEE
+169 NNIFRQYEG
-178 EYSLAPDPTDSLAD
+178 EYSLVPDPTDSLAD

-199 GAYEQTGLQVAIL
+199 GAYEQTGQQVAIL

-225 TPQHEACTAIYRE
+225 TPYHEACTAVYRE

-274 NISFEPEYAALCGI
+274 NISFDSEYAALCGI

-293 VRDFKPEINK
+293 LRDFKPEINK
-303 LASRK
+303 LAASK

-314 AVAQLTAY
+314 AVVQLTAY
-322 YDGYHFCHENMV
+322 YDGYHFSHENMV
-334 DIFNPFSL
+334 DVFNPFSL

-368 DDLEIRLK
+368 DDMEIRLK

-404 SGYLTIKGYVSG
+404 SGYLTIKGYING
-416 TYLLGIPNSEVRQ
+416 TYLLGIPNFEVRQ

-511 KMIATGRIDMVVEV
+511 KMIATGRIDMVVEN

-544 AEEQMKAKQYAE
+544 ATEQMKAKQYAE

>member
-1 MKTVTSVTVTTVTTS
+1 
-16 VILLILSREVQRI
+16 
-29 ITFSQLL
+29 
-36 SENSCRYENKV
+36 
-47 VTLRKSSYKDR
+47 
-58 LGIMVETN
+58 MVETN
-66 DRRLPVGIQSFEEIR
+66 DRRLPVGIQSFEKIR
-81 KNGYLYVDKTD
+81 KDGYLYVDKTD
-92 IIWQLANKGKK
+92 IIWQLANRNKT

-122 ESYFLG
+122 EAYFMG
-128 KKELFEGLKIMQMET
+128 KKDLFEGLKIMQMET

-157 AGAEPDTLRSYL
+157 AGAEPATLRSYL
-169 DNIFEQYEE
+169 DITFDRLEE
-178 EYSLAPDPTDSLAD
+178 EYGITPKPTARLAD

-199 GAYEQTGLQVAIL
+199 GAYEQTGQQVAIL

-274 NISFEPEYAALCGI
+274 NISFEPEYAAICGI

-322 YDGYHFCHENMV
+322 YDGYHFSHENMV

>member
-1 MKTVTSVTVTTVTTS
+1 MAV
-16 VILLILSREVQRI
+16 
-29 ITFSQLL
+29 
-36 SENSCRYENKV
+36 SENN
-47 VTLRKSSYKDR
+47 RKFAIGKQR
-58 LGIMVETN
+58 LGIMVEIN
-66 DRRLPVGIQSFEEIR
+66 DRKLPVGIQSFEKIR
-81 KNGYLYVDKTD
+81 KEGYLYVDKTD
-92 IIWQLANKGKK
+92 IIWQLANRNKT

-111 RFGKSVLVDTL
+111 RFGKSVLIDTL
-122 ESYFLG
+122 EAYFMG
-128 KKELFEGLKIMQMET
+128 KKELFEGLKIMQLET

-157 AGAEPDTLRSYL
+157 AGAEPETLRSYL
-169 DNIFEQYEE
+169 DNTFDRLEK
-178 EYSLAPDPTDSLAD
+178 EYGITPKPTAKLAD

-199 GAYEQTGLQVAIL
+199 GAYEQTRQQVAIL

-225 TPQHEACTAIYRE
+225 TPYHEACTAVYRE

-261 TQISLFSVLNNLS
+261 TQLSLFSVLNNLS
-274 NISFEPEYAALCGI
+274 NISFEPEYAAICGI

-293 VRDFKPEINK
+293 LRDFKPEINK
-303 LASRK
+303 LAEYED
-308 GWTFDE
+308 WTFNE
-314 AVAQLTAY
+314 AVAKLTAY
-322 YDGYHFCHENMV
+322 YDGYHFSRRNMV
-334 DIFNPFSL
+334 DVFNPFSL

-348 SKLRNYWAS
+348 SDLKNYWAS

-368 DDLEIRLK
+368 DDMEIRLK

-394 GGGAELFLYQ
+394 CGGAELFLYQ
-404 SGYLTIKGYVSG
+404 SGYLTIKGYING
-416 TYLLGIPNSEVRQ
+416 TYLLGIPNFEVRQ

-498 TIFNAIGCRVEVE
+498 TIFYAIGCRVEVE
-511 KMIATGRIDMVVEV
+511 KMIATGRIDMVVEN

-544 AEEQMKAKQYAE
+544 ATEQMKAKQYAE

>member
-1 MKTVTSVTVTTVTTS
+1 MAV
-16 VILLILSREVQRI
+16 
-29 ITFSQLL
+29 
-36 SENSCRYENKV
+36 SENN
-47 VTLRKSSYKDR
+47 RKFAIGKQR

-66 DRRLPVGIQSFEEIR
+66 DRKLPVGIQSFEEIR
-81 KNGYLYVDKTD
+81 KGGYLYVDKTD
-92 IIWQLANKGKK
+92 IIWQLANRGKK

-122 ESYFLG
+122 ETYFMG
-128 KKELFEGLKIMQMET
+128 KKELFEGLKIMQLET
-143 EWVKRPVIRLDMSR
+143 EWVKRPVIRLDMSQ
-157 AGAEPDTLRSYL
+157 AGAEPESVRSYL
-169 DNIFEQYEE
+169 DDVFNTLET
-178 EYSLAPDPTDSLAD
+178 EYRIVVRQDSSLAV
-192 RFNAIIV
+192 RFKNIIET
-199 GAYEQTGLQVAIL
+199 AYNKTGLQVAIL

-225 TPQHEACTAIYRE
+225 TPYHEACTAIYRE
-238 VFAILK
+238 VFAVLK
-244 ADDKYEKFV
+244 SQDKYEKFV

-274 NISFEPEYAALCGI
+274 NISFEPEYAAICGI
-288 TKEEV
+288 TKEEML
-293 VRDFKPEINK
+293 RDFKPEINK
-303 LASRK
+303 LAEYED
-308 GWTFDE
+308 WTFDE

-322 YDGYHFCHENMV
+322 YDGYHFSRRNMV
-334 DIFNPFSL
+334 DVFNPFSL

-348 SKLRNYWAS
+348 SDLKNYWAS
-357 SGATSLLPKFV
+357 SGATSLLLKFV
-368 DDLEIRLK
+368 DDMEIRLK

-404 SGYLTIKGYVSG
+404 SGYLTIKGYING
-416 TYLLGIPNSEVRQ
+416 TYLLGIPNFEVRQ

-440 MRKNNDLQSTQA
+440 MRKNNNLQSTQA

-477 PYSNKKLASMDMEE
+477 PYSNKKLACMDMEE

-498 TIFNAIGCRVEVE
+498 TIFYAIGCRVEVE
-511 KMIATGRIDMVVEV
+511 KMIATGRIDMVVEN

-544 AEEQMKAKQYAE
+544 AAEQMKAKQYAE